1 MVRKR
6 ILFHIHALGTGG
18 AERQLVL
25 LVKGLVARDV
35 ESHVVTLYPGGS
47 FWEKL
52 RTWGGCHLISLNR
65 KSKWDFSVIPRL
77 ARYIKTNNIDLIQGW
92 MPPANTFAAIV
103 GLLTRR
109 PVVMGVRASNL
120 IYPTLRSKLYL
131 HTDGLLGRWVARAIV
146 CNSERG
152 RLYHLGIGYPK
163 NKLLVI
169 PNGIDIPEDYK
180 FPPPL
185 AHEPP
190 WHIGMLARFDPM
202 KDHPTMFQALRI
214 LLDHGEKAMLHLYG
228 DGPVDY
234 RTELMIL
241 AKTLGISECVKWYG
255 PVEDIWSVLVD
266 MDILASSSYGEGMSN
281 ALLEGMAA
289 GRIIVATDI
298 GDAKILLQGP
308 HGICGYLVPAKDP
321 RTLASAIME
330 ALKKPEIARQYA
342 LHAQE
347 VVRNYYSTVI
357 MVEHYYRLYHDILL
371 SKIETIPHVSR

>member
-1 MVRKR
+1 MVGKR
-6 ILFHIHALGTGG
+6 ILFHIHALRTGG
-18 AERQLVL
+18 AERQLAL

-35 ESHVVTLYPGGS
+35 EPHVVTLYPGGS

-52 RTWGGCHLISLNR
+52 RTWGKVHLISLNR

-77 ARYIKTNNIDLIQGW
+77 AKYIKTNNIDLIQGW
-92 MPPANTFAAIV
+92 MPPANTFAVIA
-103 GLLTRR
+103 GLITWR
-109 PVVMGVRASNL
+109 PVVMGVRASNAG
-120 IYPTLRSKLYL
+120 YPTLRSKLYL
-131 HTDGLLGRWVARAIV
+131 HTDGLLGRWMARAIV

-152 RLYHLGIGYPK
+152 RLYHVGIGYPK

-214 LLDHGEKAMLHLYG
+214 LLDHGEKVILHLYG

-241 AKTLGISECVKWYG
+241 AKNLGISECVKWYG
-255 PVEDIWSVLVD
+255 PVEDIWSVLAD

-289 GRIIVATDI
+289 GRIIVATDV
-298 GDAKILLQGP
+298 GDARALLGGS
-308 HGICGYLVPAKDP
+308 HGLCGYLVPAKNP
-321 RTLASAIME
+321 E
-330 ALKKPEIARQYA
+330 ALAFAIKKALKNPEKARQYA
-342 LHAQE
+342 QRAQSI
-347 VVRNYYSTVI
+347 VREYYDKTI
-357 MVEHYYRLYHDILL
+357 MIERYHHLYDQIL
-371 SKIETIPHVSR
+371 SG